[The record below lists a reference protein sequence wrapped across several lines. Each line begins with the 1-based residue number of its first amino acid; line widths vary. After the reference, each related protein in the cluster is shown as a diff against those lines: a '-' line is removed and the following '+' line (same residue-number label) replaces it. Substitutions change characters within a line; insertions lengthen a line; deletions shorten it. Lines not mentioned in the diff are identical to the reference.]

1 MQSERMTT
9 FSDEIRAFLDVPRVA
24 TLATINPDGTPLLTP
39 LWFARDNDTL
49 WLAVGPNSPK
59 VRNMRRDP
67 RVTLVVLADAQG
79 YTYVTVRGR
88 ASFEGGEGGAKPR
101 VMAVRYLGAVAGARF
116 AERDY
121 IREEIVCRIAVT
133 SVRLRRDGDVPT
145 SSR

>member
-9 FSDEIRAFLDVPRVA
+9 FSDDIRAFLDVPRVA
-24 TLATINPDGTPLLTP
+24 TLATLNPDGTPLLTP
-39 LWFARDNDTL
+39 LWFAREGDTL

-59 VRNMRRDP
+59 VRNMRRDS

-88 ASFEGGEGGAKPR
+88 ASFESGESGAKPR
-101 VMAVRYLGAVAGARF
+101 EMAIRYLGMEAGTRF

-121 IREEIVCRIAVT
+121 ICEEIVCRITVE
-133 SVRLRRDGDVPT
+133 SVRLRRDG
-145 SSR
+145 